1 MKNLFVY
8 KSLNFLL
15 FLISESIVFSYVN
28 LPIYTFHT
36 SPPKPEETTKMAY
49 YNYFH
54 DNNIYTLLDIG
65 SPPQKIVAKLNFDD
79 FPFFIYYNRCN
90 IISNFDLDKS
100 YSFNKIPFQHL
111 LTNIY
116 VYTFLVDD
124 YIKISEKE
132 TYKMTYLFSPVNNGS
147 LEQKIEKLPYTCAE
161 IGLKIPKPDFKS
173 YNYNFIRELKLLN
186 AINDYYFFIEYKDD
200 KDDEGNLIIGV
211 QPHEYNKNKYKA
223 NQLTE
228 INTFQSSYNL
238 YWQMKFD
245 EIYFNLKEGND
256 EKKINLKNLEAGLN
270 HNLNIIIAPFEYLE
284 IIEKEFFKKKNCQRN
299 RLENNYYNFDCSST
313 QDTEDFPTIFFTHRT
328 MGYTFEI
335 SYKDVFIEYNGRYMC
350 LIWFDMSTR
359 NNWLFGKPF
368 FKKYFFSYNVDKKM
382 IGFYNMDIKEKES
395 EQVKKTN
402 LTALYVILIFLLLL
416 IVIAL
421 NYYITKKFCKEKKQT
436 QKAQLLELAEDI
448 GVSSEH
454 SINE

>member
-1 MKNLFVY
+1 
-8 KSLNFLL
+8 
-15 FLISESIVFSYVN
+15 
-28 LPIYTFHT
+28 
-36 SPPKPEETTKMAY
+36 
-49 YNYFH
+49 
-54 DNNIYTLLDIG
+54 
-65 SPPQKIVAKLNFDD
+65 
-79 FPFFIYYNRCN
+79 
-90 IISNFDLDKS
+90 
-100 YSFNKIPFQHL
+100 
-111 LTNIY
+111 
-116 VYTFLVDD
+116 
-124 YIKISEKE
+124 
-132 TYKMTYLFSPVNNGS
+132 
-147 LEQKIEKLPYTCAE
+147 
-161 IGLKIPKPDFKS
+161 
-173 YNYNFIRELKLLN
+173 
-186 AINDYYFFIEYKDD
+186 
-200 KDDEGNLIIGV
+200 
-211 QPHEYNKNKYKA
+211 
-223 NQLTE
+223 
-228 INTFQSSYNL
+228 
-238 YWQMKFD
+238 MKFD

-454 SINE
+454 SIND